1 MVYYHDLVF
10 ADKESFIIIEVD
22 IPDSRYLV
30 IEPIKVQVVATPH
43 KFSHEHILMVL
54 TDNLYSISIGFH
66 LHAITKLKVK
76 SRILTSIF
84 GIERIQPIDLIKNID
99 SVFLSGNVNK
109 SRSWIKELREELL
122 LANVVFI

>member
-84 GIERIQPIDLIKNID
+84 GIERI
-99 SVFLSGNVNK
+99 
-109 SRSWIKELREELL
+109 
-122 LANVVFI
+122 